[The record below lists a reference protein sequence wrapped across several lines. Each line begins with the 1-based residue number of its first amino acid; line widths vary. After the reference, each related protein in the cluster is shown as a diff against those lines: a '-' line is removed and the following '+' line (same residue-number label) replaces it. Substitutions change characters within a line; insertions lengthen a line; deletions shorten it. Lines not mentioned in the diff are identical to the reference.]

1 MAEVTSTR
9 LNYFLLP
16 PSQIEHYFQTAFW
29 NGAVEVLVLS
39 VEPRCFGEV
48 QIGKVQAML
57 WVQTVNQVLVMFKA
71 SLQPH
76 FLCLF

>member
-9 LNYFLLP
+9 LNYFSLP
-16 PSQIEHYFQTAFW
+16 PSQIGHYFQTAFW

-39 VEPRCFGEV
+39 IEPRRFGEV